1 MYDMAKRIKRHR
13 LWTRRNFWN
22 HICDERLVSSLHKYS
37 QKEVTKTISP
47 ILKKNEQKIYNDT
60 LSKKIYEWQIRT
72 WKDA

>member
-1 MYDMAKRIKRHR
+1 M
-13 LWTRRNFWN
+13 
-22 HICDERLVSSLHKYS
+22 
-37 QKEVTKTISP
+37 KTISP